1 MTDAHAHHS
10 HFAVLYHV
18 PDGCVIAEV
27 NGPVVSQFGPF
38 AEDVAPRELAAAL
51 FDEMPLVILS
61 AQPAKLDDDA
71 VLILGNRACQAP
83 RPANE

>member
-1 MTDAHAHHS
+1 MTDAPSPHS

-27 NGPVVSQFGPF
+27 NGPAVVQFGPF
-38 AEDVAPRELAAAL
+38 AEDVAPREVPAAL

-61 AQPAKLDDDA
+61 AQSAKLDDEA
-71 VLILGNRACQAP
+71 VLILGNRACQAATA
-83 RPANE
+83 RQ